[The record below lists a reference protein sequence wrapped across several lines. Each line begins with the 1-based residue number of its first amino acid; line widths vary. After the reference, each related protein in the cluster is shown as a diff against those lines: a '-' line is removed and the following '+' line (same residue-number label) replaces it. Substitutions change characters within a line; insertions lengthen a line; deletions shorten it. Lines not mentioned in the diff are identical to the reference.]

1 MIISPLWS
9 VESLGSGLRIKAYET
24 KTWLLS
30 EFQFS
35 YFLFCMPYQDCLLWY
50 LKMSH

>member
-35 YFLFCMPYQDCLLWY
+35 FFFYFACLIKIVSY
-50 LKMSH
+50 GI